1 MTIVEAMRQLL
12 LRDSKARILVCAPNN
27 SSADVVALRLF
38 NLGTLELFR
47 LNAMSRNFNDVP
59 ELLRPFCLLN
69 DNGIFAIPPREVL
82 EKYRVVV
89 STCISGGIPGNL
101 GIVQGH
107 FSHIFIDEAGQSKE
121 PELMV
126 PIKSIAGP
134 STNVIIAGD
143 VRQLGPVIRSHLAA
157 SLGLKTSY
165 LARMM
170 VRPIYDLKEGRGLT
184 CVLMIWSRS
193 YSFH

>member
-1 MTIVEAMRQLL
+1 MRQLL

-89 STCISGGIPGNL
+89 STCISGCIPGNL

-134 STNVIIAGD
+134 
-143 VRQLGPVIRSHLAA
+143 
-157 SLGLKTSY
+157 
-165 LARMM
+165 
-170 VRPIYDLKEGRGLT
+170 
-184 CVLMIWSRS
+184 
-193 YSFH
+193 